1 MLIYENLNKFY
12 DGDDFENT
20 TPLTS
25 FYLNSIINQIEINFK
40 NLDSRLEIIESII
53 KNKIIYVNEAHIT
66 NAYIDNLINKI
77 SNIETLNSINGNIDI
92 LNSKTANI
100 DNLTSNILNSKEIKV
115 NNLNADNTIL
125 NNATINTLK
134 INELNINSNYIL
146 ENNKIYFFGNQ
157 PGILFEIKN
166 TNSTNGIRFEKNIN
180 YESNARIEFTQNT
193 FDIEFLSEH
202 NDNDNMNINT
212 NCNLNIKSKNINIE
226 TKNILPTNLVNI
238 GSNKYPFDKIYAN
251 QFYGTYM
258 SKEADLGEYYE
269 TDKNYEP
276 GTLLMVGIE
285 TEATIWDP
293 ENPRPI
299 IGIVSEKPGIILNK
313 EFKNK
318 GNIIGLKGR
327 LYCKLSNKGSRGDY
341 IIPDDKLKGYCKA
354 VKNKQ
359 ENIIGIL
366 IDPENNIIKV

>member
-1 MLIYENLNKFY
+1 MLTYKNLNKFY

-25 FYLNSIINQIEINFK
+25 SYLNSIINQIEINFK
-40 NLDSRLEIIESII
+40 NLDSRLDVIESII

-77 SNIETLNSINGNIDI
+77 SNIETLNTVNGNI
-92 LNSKTANI
+92 
-100 DNLTSNILNSKEIKV
+100 NILNSTSGNINDLKTEKLNSDEINVKK
-115 NNLNADNTIL
+115 LNSDTSIL

-134 INELNINSNYIL
+134 INKLDINSNYIL
-146 ENNKIYFFGNQ
+146 ESNKIYFFGNQ
-157 PGILFEIKN
+157 PGILFEIKDK
-166 TNSTNGIRFEKNIN
+166 NSTNGIRFEKNIN

-202 NDNDNMNINT
+202 NDTDNMNINT
-212 NCNLNIKSKNINIE
+212 NCNLNIKSKNININS
-226 TKNILPTNLVNI
+226 KNILPANLVNI
-238 GSNKYPFDKIYAN
+238 GSNENPFDKIYAN

-269 TDKNYEP
+269 TDKKYDP
-276 GTLLMVGIE
+276 GTLLMVGIK
-285 TEATIWDP
+285 TEATEWDP
-293 ENPRPI
+293 NNPRPI

-327 LYCKLSNKGSRGDY
+327 LFCKLSNKGTRGDY
-341 IIPDDKLKGYCKA
+341 IVPDDKLKGYCKA

-359 ENIIGIL
+359 ETIIGIL